1 MIVRNKRKICRRLVL
16 EWLNYH
22 HLYYFWETAREAN
35 ITRASERLRLA
46 PSTISAQI
54 GKLEGMLEG
63 KLFRKTGR
71 NLELTDMGRLVF
83 RYADEIF
90 PLGRELVDTVRGRP
104 VSGPLRLNVGVVD
117 ALPKLVVRKLLEP
130 VFSLPEQIRLICR
143 EGKEE
148 HLLAELAIHGL
159 DIVLTDTPVKPG
171 LSVKA
176 FSHLLGECGVTFFA
190 VHGMATHLTGNF
202 PKSLDGIPMLLPGSM
217 SALRGSLDRW
227 FDSLDIHPMVV
238 GEFDDQALLKI
249 FGQAG
254 DGVFAAPSVIE
265 QEIQQQYDLS
275 VIGRSHKVR
284 EQFYAI
290 SVERIIK
297 HPAVAAIQKA
307 ATTSFLKDETGSSR
321 V

>member
-1 MIVRNKRKICRRLVL
+1 M

-22 HLYYFWETAREAN
+22 HLYYFWSVAREES
-35 ITRASERLRLA
+35 ISRASERLRLA
-46 PSTISAQI
+46 PSTISVQVS
-54 GKLEGMLEG
+54 KLEEMLGG
-63 KLFRKTGR
+63 KLFCRVGR
-71 NLELTDMGRLVF
+71 NLELTELGRIVF

-90 PLGRELVDTVRGRP
+90 ALGREMLDTVRGRP
-104 VSGPLRLNVGVVD
+104 VSGPLRLVVGIVD

-130 VFSLPEQIRLICR
+130 ALQLPEQIRLICH

-148 HLLAELAIHGL
+148 QLLAELSIHGL

-176 FSHLLGECGVTFFA
+176 YSHMLGECGVSFFA
-190 VHGMATHLTGNF
+190 VDQLAAKLQEGF
-202 PKSLDGIPMLLPGSM
+202 PRSLDGAPMLLPSPM
-217 SALRGSLDRW
+217 SALRGSLDQW
-227 FDSLDIHPMVV
+227 FDSMDIRPRIT
-238 GEFDDQALLKI
+238 GEFDDQALLKV

-254 DGVFAAPSVIE
+254 DGVFAAPSVVE
-265 QEIQQQYDLS
+265 AEVRQQHKVKLIGS
-275 VIGRSHKVR
+275 VDSVR

-307 ATTSFLKDETGSSR
+307 ACSSIFA
-321 V
+321 